1 MILTPAA
8 SYVLALQFTSD
19 PVLQGSLLIM
29 MATPCAINALVTAR
43 LYDLNVNLSMAPF
56 ITTTI
61 LYILILYPAFYLLVS
76 LGYLPLN
83 KKRIRA
89 DGPDTLFL
97 LMTITK

>member
-19 PVLQGSLLIM
+19 PVLLGSLLIM

-76 LGYLPLN
+76 LGYLPF
-83 KKRIRA
+83 K
-89 DGPDTLFL
+89 
-97 LMTITK
+97 